1 MELTD
6 NSPEAWAAQERLR
19 FIERA
24 LFWRGQVKRKDVR
37 EGFGISLA
45 HTSGDFQR
53 YFELNPDAARYDLR
67 AKCYKGQPG
76 MQCVLHVPRL
86 EEALALYL
94 GDGARGALVMG
105 DAGAGQVARVV
116 LPVREAALAVQRL
129 VFQATLYAGRLRIVY
144 GSLTGRREAGW
155 RWIWPHAFAHD
166 GYRWHARAW
175 CEENAAYRDFV
186 LSRIRKCEMDDRPA
200 TAFASPS
207 PSPLPVDVD
216 WETWEV
222 LTFRA
227 NPALSDDQR
236 ETVEADFG
244 MLAGMLEVRVRRAM
258 RDYTLAHLRLPA
270 WGERSAPVFLA
281 LVGLK

>member
-76 MQCVLHVPRL
+76 MQCVLHAPRL

-105 DAGAGQVARVV
+105 DAGAGRVARVM
-116 LPVREAALAVQRL
+116 LPVREASLSVQRA
-129 VFQATLYAGRLRIVY
+129 VFQAALYGLRLRIKY

-175 CEENAAYRDFV
+175 CEDNEAYRDFV
-186 LSRIRKCEMDDRPA
+186 LSRIRKCEINDRS
-200 TAFASPS
+200 TTSFG
-207 PSPLPVDVD
+207 SPLPVDVD

-222 LTFRA
+222 LTFKA
-227 NPALSDDQR
+227 NPMLPDDQR
-236 ETVEADFG
+236 ETIEADFG
-244 MLAGMLEVRVRRAM
+244 MISGKLEIHVRRAM

-270 WGERSAPVFLA
+270 WGERSVPVFLV
-281 LVGLK
+281 LDSLK